1 MGNFNVGV
9 YDHPQ
14 QKPTH
19 NFRQSSEVLLDKA
32 LAAQSSALTRWAS
45 CWTWSKAPTLMCGSI
60 WPPPI
65 LKGKCTPK
73 LHKTLDF
80 QIMNCQELT
89 DHVQTFLLKDNLESK
104 TVQALDLTRYCT
116 LSMSLWEN
124 STTHYFGGDCS
135 VNPSKPKNTWMRMS
149 AVTITLWVVIPG
161 RRQRIT
167 EKPTGSHL
175 SLVTCL
181 VVTSDK
187 TGGIVN
193 SQHHVQRKK
202 LHSKASVKL
211 PRETSKY
218 SQSTLQACNLKKIK
232 HARTWNDFNYK

>member
-1 MGNFNVGV
+1 VGAF
-9 YDHPQ
+9 D
-14 QKPTH
+14 
-19 NFRQSSEVLLDKA
+19 LLQFWKE
-32 LAAQSSALTRWAS
+32 
-45 CWTWSKAPTLMCGSI
+45 
-60 WPPPI
+60 
-65 LKGKCTPK
+65 CTPK

-211 PRETSKY
+211 PREASKY
-218 SQSTLQACNLKKIK
+218 SQSTLQLA
-232 HARTWNDFNYK
+232 T